1 MQRTALSFAM
11 ATLVACGDNTSATG
25 SDDGGAASTGT
36 TGASTPTTSEGN
48 PGTTSTGDATTAGSI
63 SESAEGSSSSGTPTT
78 SGDTSTG
85 GVTGST
91 SETGDTAMP
100 FVCEPALAP
109 AGPIAVDPACEGAP
123 VKVVVDPWNIAIE
136 WAYEIP
142 GQGGYVMPAVG
153 PLTDDDGDGDVD
165 DDDIPAIAFNALG
178 GTLTVLHGDGSGVAF
193 TVPNLSGPYPGPAIA
208 DVDGDGAPE
217 VLTINAGK
225 RVVAVDGAGNIV
237 WASPPVPEIESN
249 GPQITVSDLDEDGDV
264 EVIADVAIVDGKTG
278 ALITTLPA
286 NAAVTTPV
294 IADLDLD
301 GAKEIVLHRGV
312 YSSEGV
318 LLWSMPGNFAA
329 AFAAVA
335 DIDGDPEGELFVAL
349 ANQLHVREHDG
360 TVIGQYVISGMGY
373 PGPPCMAD
381 FDSDGAV
388 EIAIPF
394 GNQFNMMET
403 DGTLVWKSPISD
415 DSGAAGCSAYDV
427 DGDGTFEIMYA
438 DQQDL
443 RIYDGPTG
451 TVRYTNPTHTSGT
464 VWEYPVVADVD
475 KDGSAEIIVLSQ
487 GLTHQLTVFGH
498 AGDGWSA
505 SGRGWQVHDYAVTNI
520 NPDGSVPTSPEP
532 SWATHNLFRARPT
545 VDAPAVPDLR
555 VEITD
560 TCVDCAASDHVVYQV
575 CNQGGADVAAGVP
588 LTLFALAD
596 KIEVVVETRML
607 PEIAAGACLVGD
619 SFVFDPA
626 LAVDG
631 GVIVRLYDDGNG
643 SGPASECDLGNDQ
656 AATELTGCGRN

>member
-1 MQRTALSFAM
+1 MQRTVLSFAL
-11 ATLVACGDNTSATG
+11 ATLAACGDNTSATG
-25 SDDGGAASTGT
+25 TDDDDGGTSTGT
-36 TGASTPTTSEGN
+36 TAAPTPTTSEGAT
-48 PGTTSTGDATTAGSI
+48 PTTSTSDSTTAGSI
-63 SESAEGSSSSGTPTT
+63 SESAEGSSTSATPTT
-78 SGDTSTG
+78 SSTTSLTSSG
-85 GVTGST
+85 
-91 SETGDTAMP
+91 SETGETTTMP
-100 FVCEPALAP
+100 FVCEPAAAP
-109 AGPIAVDPACEGAP
+109 AGPIAPDPACAGAP

-136 WAYEIP
+136 WSYEIP
-142 GQGGYVMPAVG
+142 GQGAYVMPAVG

-193 TVPNLSGPYPGPAIA
+193 TVKNLSGPYPGPAIA

-278 ALITTLPA
+278 ALITTLPSS
-286 NAAVTTPV
+286 AAVTTPV

-301 GAKEIVLHRGV
+301 GAKEIVLHNKVFSGD
-312 YSSEGV
+312 GT

-360 TVIGQYVISGMGY
+360 TPIGQYLIPGMGY

-427 DGDGTFEIMYA
+427 NGDGSYEILYA

-451 TVRYTNPTHTSGT
+451 TVLYTDPTHTSGT

-475 KDGSAEIIVLSQ
+475 KDGSAEIVVLSQ
-487 GLTHQLTVFGH
+487 GVTHQLTVFGH

-505 SGRGWQVHDYAVTNI
+505 SGRGWQIHDYAVTNI

-545 VDAPAVPDLR
+545 VDAPARPDLL
-555 VEITD
+555 VAITD
-560 TCVDCAASDHVVYQV
+560 TCVDCSASDHVVYQV

-588 LTLFALAD
+588 LTLFALANA
-596 KIEVVVETRML
+596 IEVVVETHLL
-607 PEIAAGACLVGD
+607 PDIAAGTCLAGD
-619 SFVFDPA
+619 AFVFDPA

-643 SGPASECDLGNDQ
+643 SEPAVECNLGNDE
-656 AATELTGCGRN
+656 ATTDLIACSN